1 MKSSLLAILAVF
13 VLWSAMDFVIHGLV
27 LASPY
32 AMTPQLWRPMIEMK
46 MGVMYLTVL
55 IAAAS
60 FVAIYAWFITDKCV
74 KTALRYGLVF
84 GIGSGV
90 SMGYGSYSVMPLPY
104 EIALGWCLGAII
116 EAVAA
121 GWVTGMIVKKQK
133 MGDVVT

>member
-1 MKSSLLAILAVF
+1 VLAVF
-13 VLWSAMDFVIHGLV
+13 ALWSVMDVVIHGLV

-32 AMTPQLWRPMIEMK
+32 AHTPQLWRPMTEMK
-46 MGVMYLTVL
+46 MTLMHFVVL
-55 IAAAS
+55 VASAS
-60 FVAIYAWFITDKCV
+60 FVLIYAWFIADKSV
-74 KTALRYGLVF
+74 KTAVRYGLVF

-121 GWVTGMIVKKQK
+121 GWIMGMIVKKQ
-133 MGDVVT
+133 G